1 MLVCKVQ
8 KCLWDAAHSSLR
20 HVTHSNEKTICFRR
34 LRRKQLFVWFLR
46 SNLFRLG
53 NGTHSN
59 LRRGTSSVW
68 IFNGGVWCNLDA
80 LQPYINYLC
89 VEGAKQPRCIPSLT
103 PLSCGSQL
111 QQSPPPPPPPFVCI
125 YSTSCAHT
133 HPNQQL
139 EMRFSQVHNP
149 IVLLSWD

>member
-1 MLVCKVQ
+1 MCSCAKCRNAFEMLHTPHSDMWRTLTRKQYVFGVCGENNY
-8 KCLWDAAHSSLR
+8 LFDSWGA
-20 HVTHSNEKTICFRR
+20 ICFGWVMVLTVISAEGR
-34 LRRKQLFVWFLR
+34 VVYGFLMA
-46 SNLFRLG
+46 G
-53 NGTHSN
+53 
-59 LRRGTSSVW
+59 
-68 IFNGGVWCNLDA
+68 CNLDA
-80 LQPYINYLC
+80 RQPYINYLC

-111 QQSPPPPPPPFVCI
+111 QQSPPPPPPPFVCV